1 MSKHIEMKYE
11 IEDIVATL
19 KSAREA
25 KSLSQRDLSARAGVP
40 QSHISKI
47 ESGKVDLQ
55 LSSLIQLARLL
66 DLEVKL
72 VPKKALPA
80 VDSVVRS
87 TAPRLPSPETASALN
102 KLRRAETVTETLRK
116 ALPNDSELHR
126 ASTVLRELRSFPYQ
140 LQLPDFQALSKALKP
155 FDELQRSLAQSKA
168 LEDAIRRITATPETF
183 DKLRNATTSLQELRN
198 RLIHAPRVSI
208 AGPRPAYDLEDDNA

>member
-1 MSKHIEMKYE
+1 MPYE
-11 IEDIVATL
+11 TEDIIKVL

-25 KSLSQRDLSARAGVP
+25 QALSQRGLGARAGVP

-87 TAPRLPSPETASALN
+87 TTPQATSKEAASALN
-102 KLRRAETVTETLRK
+102 KLRQAEIVTQTLRT
-116 ALPNDSELHR
+116 ALPNDSQLNR
-126 ASTVLRELRSFPYQ
+126 ASTVLRELRSIPIQFQ
-140 LQLPDFQALSKALKP
+140 LIDFQALNKALKP
-155 FDELQRSLAQSKA
+155 FDELRRALARSAA
-168 LEDAIRRITATPETF
+168 LDEDIRRITAAPEVVN
-183 DKLRNATTSLQELRN
+183 KLREATGSLQALRN
-198 RLIHAPRVSI
+198 RLVHAVNVTT
-208 AGPRPAYDLEDDNA
+208 AGPKPAYDLEDDNE

>member
-1 MSKHIEMKYE
+1 MNYE
-11 IEDIVATL
+11 IGDIIAAL

-25 KSLSQRDLSARAGVP
+25 KALSQRDLSARAGVP

-55 LSSLIQLARLL
+55 LSSLVQLARLL

-87 TAPRLPSPETASALN
+87 TTAQAASKGTANVLNRL
-102 KLRRAETVTETLRK
+102 RQAEKVAETLRQ
-116 ALPNDSELHR
+116 ALPENSELHR
-126 ASTVLRELRSFPYQ
+126 ASTVLRELQNFQYQ
-140 LQLPDFQALSKALKP
+140 PPDLERLNAALKTYSDVSRKLAHIQKTQDAVRELAENADVFGKIRATTTTLQALRNQLVHTP
-155 FDELQRSLAQSKA
+155 RLA
-168 LEDAIRRITATPETF
+168 IT
-183 DKLRNATTSLQELRN
+183 
-198 RLIHAPRVSI
+198 
-208 AGPRPAYDLEDDNA
+208 GPKPAYDLDGDNA

>member
-1 MSKHIEMKYE
+1 MNYE
-11 IEDIVATL
+11 IEEIVAAL

-25 KSLSQRDLSARAGVP
+25 KALSQRDLSARAGVP

-87 TAPRLPSPETASALN
+87 TAPQAQSKETASALN
-102 KLRRAETVTETLRK
+102 KLRQAETVTETLRK
-116 ALPNDSELHR
+116 ALPDDSELHR
-126 ASTVLRELRSFPYQ
+126 TSTVLRELRNFPLQ
-140 LQLPDFQALSKALKP
+140 LQLPDLQALNKALKP

-168 LEDAIRRITATPETF
+168 LEEAVRGITKTSETF
-183 DKLRNATTSLQELRN
+183 DKLRDATTSLQALRN
-198 RLIHAPRVSI
+198 RLIHAPSVTT